1 MSLARQHSFWGSSS
15 PLGGLAGAG
24 LLVIASAR
32 MSWAITVAGSL
43 FWVYGLSSF
52 SYAFLSSGAFKK
64 FFPSAGQ
71 KILYTCLA
79 SFWGS
84 LYLVMFWLLCPFAAF
99 EVLIPLLLVPLFC
112 SGTGGAVLIEFSEE
126 NHNLQPN
133 AKSIDIFDCAS
144 EAVAQAVTLS
154 GLLIAFSIIREPLSY
169 CSLSFPGTYSGM
181 ITIMYFKAG
190 SFFPIGIF
198 ASSSGALL
206 LLGYFIC
213 LYQYCKNAF
222 FPGDKK

>member
-1 MSLARQHSFWGSSS
+1 MSLARQHSFWGTSS

-24 LLVIASAR
+24 LLIIASAR

-52 SYAFLSSGAFKK
+52 SYAFLSSEAVKK
-64 FFPSAGQ
+64 FFPVSGR
-71 KILYTCLA
+71 KVLYTCLA

-84 LYLVMFWLLCPFAAF
+84 LYFLMFWLLCPFAAF

-112 SGTGGAVLIEFSEE
+112 AEMGSSGLIEFSDE
-126 NHNLQPN
+126 NQHH
-133 AKSIDIFDCAS
+133 DIFDHAS
-144 EAVAQAVTLS
+144 EAVSQAVTLA
-154 GLLIAFSIIREPLSY
+154 GLLIAFSFIREPLSY
-169 CSLSFPGTYSGM
+169 CSLSFPGTYQGM
-181 ITIMYFKAG
+181 VTIMYFKAG

-198 ASSSGALL
+198 APSSGALL

-222 FPGDKK
+222 SLGDKK

>member
-1 MSLARQHSFWGSSS
+1 MSIARQHSFWGTSS

-24 LLVIASAR
+24 LLIIASAR

-43 FWVYGLSSF
+43 FWVYGLSAF
-52 SYAFLSSGAFKK
+52 SYAFLSSDAVKK
-64 FFPSAGQ
+64 FFPVSGH
-71 KILYTCLA
+71 KVLYTCLA

-84 LYLVMFWLLCPFAAF
+84 LYLLMFWLLCPFAAF
-99 EVLIPLLLVPLFC
+99 EVLIPLLMVPLYC
-112 SGTGGAVLIEFSEE
+112 AGIGSSELIEASG
-126 NHNLQPN
+126 
-133 AKSIDIFDCAS
+133 KSKHVDAFDYAS
-144 EAVAQAVTLS
+144 DAVSQAVTLS

-169 CSLSFPGTYSGM
+169 CSLSFPGTYQGM
-181 ITIMYFKAG
+181 ITIMYFNKG

-198 ASSSGALL
+198 APSAGALL

-213 LYQYCKNAF
+213 LYQYSKNAF